1 MPPDAIT
8 IDRRRIPSREDLDGL
23 LTGSK
28 PTTDTDPIDNDGATT
43 HPPDAAGPSLPSTP
57 DAAPA
62 TGTGT
67 APPSPDRAE
76 LVARTPEQ
84 GAAVA
89 SKPKR
94 GKGKQGA
101 PLDLEAWGAV
111 CQSYD
116 TISGKV
122 RRWDP
127 AKGDGRLIAETMAKE
142 GQARIVARFAQAAR
156 DPWCLD
162 KRPDLSAL
170 CRGTTDFVRRLDAA
184 AEQAVLDAAQIGAKR
199 PPDASGGAGHSESR
213 PAPQNAPQP
222 RQSTNGATAWDD
234 MLTTI
239 RAMHGSPRL
248 SLGVRGSTLSH
259 DPAEQARRAA
269 AIAAI
274 GGWAKICDAGDHNRG
289 IIRAQFVAA
298 YERVTA

>member
-1 MPPDAIT
+1 
-8 IDRRRIPSREDLDGL
+8 
-23 LTGSK
+23 
-28 PTTDTDPIDNDGATT
+28 
-43 HPPDAAGPSLPSTP
+43 
-57 DAAPA
+57 
-62 TGTGT
+62 
-67 APPSPDRAE
+67 
-76 LVARTPEQ
+76 VARHEDQ

-94 GKGKQGA
+94 GKGKQA
-101 PLDLEAWGAV
+101 VPLDLDAWGAV

-116 TISGKV
+116 TISGKM
-122 RRWDP
+122 RKWDP
-127 AKGDGRLIAETMAKE
+127 ARGDGRLIAETMARE

-170 CRGTTDFVRRLDAA
+170 CRGSTDFVRRLDAA
-184 AEQAVLDAAQIGAKR
+184 AEQAVLDAAQIGEKR
-199 PPDASGGAGHSESR
+199 ASGTPGDVGQVSTRPNGAS
-213 PAPQNAPQP
+213 APQA
-222 RQSTNGATAWDD
+222 RQSPNGATAWDD